1 MFSVKYK
8 IIFIIFLAN
17 LAFTGGFFIA
27 QNIKKTEKISD
38 NKNIEI
44 KDSYQAEQKQEISK
58 IIEITKEEQKSDETG
73 SASIQRTEVTDY
85 NSPEK
90 DILYDVPFAPQ
101 APLGNWQDLR
111 QENGC
116 EETSA
121 IMAMAWVRGKGKFV
135 PAEAEKEIIAI
146 ADYEL
151 EKYGDFHDTSAK
163 DTAIR
168 IFNDYFNYDNIEVK
182 YNVDAKDIKGELVKG
197 NLVIVP
203 VNGQKLKNPFY
214 KPPGPIEHMI
224 VVVGYDNDNK
234 EFITNDPGTKHGEK
248 YRYKEEIL
256 EGALQDYPTGFHEP
270 IPEIKTA
277 MIVVSR

>member
-17 LAFTGGFFIA
+17 LAFVGGFFIA
-27 QNIKKTEKISD
+27 QNIKKTDKISD

-44 KDSYQAEQKQEISK
+44 KDSYRAEQKQEISE
-58 IIEITKEEQKSDETG
+58 IIKESESDKTELSPVQQIETP
-73 SASIQRTEVTDY
+73 IHNYQDKTV
-85 NSPEK
+85 
-90 DILYDVPFAPQ
+90 ILQDVPFTPQ
-101 APLGNWQDLR
+101 APLGNWQDMR

-116 EETSA
+116 EEASA
-121 IMAMAWVRGKGKFV
+121 MMAMAWVRGKGKFA
-135 PAEAEKEIIAI
+135 PAEAEKEIVAL

-197 NLVIVP
+197 NLVVVP

-224 VVVGYDNDNK
+224 VIVGYDNDKK
-234 EFITNDPGTKHGEK
+234 EFITNDPGTKRGEK

-270 IPEIKTA
+270 ILEIKAA
-277 MIVVSR
+277 MIVISR

>member
-17 LAFTGGFFIA
+17 LAFAGGFFIA

-44 KDSYQAEQKQEISK
+44 KDSYRAEQKQEISE
-58 IIEITKEEQKSDETG
+58 IIKESESYKTELSPVQQIETP
-73 SASIQRTEVTDY
+73 IHNYQDKTI
-85 NSPEK
+85 
-90 DILYDVPFAPQ
+90 ILQDVPFMLQ

-111 QENGC
+111 QKNGC
-116 EETSA
+116 EEASA
-121 IMAMAWVRGKGKFV
+121 IMAMAWARGKGKFV

-151 EKYGDFHDTSAK
+151 EKYGDFHDTSAS
-163 DTAIR
+163 DMVER
-168 IFNDYFNYDNIEVK
+168 IFKDYFEYANAEVK
-182 YNVDAKDIKGELVKG
+182 YDIGAEDIKNELIKG
-197 NLVIVP
+197 NLVVVP

-234 EFITNDPGTKHGEK
+234 EFITNDPGTRRGEK

-270 IPEIKTA
+270 ILEIKAA
-277 MIVVSR
+277 MIVISR

>member
-17 LAFTGGFFIA
+17 LAFAGGFFIA
-27 QNIKKTEKISD
+27 QNIKKTDKISD

-44 KDSYQAEQKQEISK
+44 KDSYRVEQKQEISE
-58 IIEITKEEQKSDETG
+58 IIKESESDKTELLPAQQIETPIHNG
-73 SASIQRTEVTDY
+73 QDKTV
-85 NSPEK
+85 
-90 DILYDVPFAPQ
+90 ILQDVPFTPQ
-101 APLGNWQDLR
+101 APLGNWQDMR

-116 EETSA
+116 EEASA
-121 IMAMAWVRGKGKFV
+121 MMAMAWVRGKEKFA

-182 YNVDAKDIKGELVKG
+182 YNVDAKDIKNELIKG
-197 NLVIVP
+197 NLVVVP
-203 VNGQKLKNPFY
+203 VNGQKLKNLFY

-224 VVVGYDNDNK
+224 VIVGYDNDKK
-234 EFITNDPGTKHGEK
+234 EFITNDPGTKRGEK
-248 YRYKEEIL
+248 YRYKEEVL

-270 IPEIKTA
+270 ILEIKTA

>member
-17 LAFTGGFFIA
+17 LAFAGGFFIA
-27 QNIKKTEKISD
+27 QNIKKTDKISD

-44 KDSYQAEQKQEISK
+44 KDSYQAEQKQEISE
-58 IIEITKEEQKSDETG
+58 IIKESESDKTELLPVQQIETPIHNG
-73 SASIQRTEVTDY
+73 QDKTV
-85 NSPEK
+85 
-90 DILYDVPFAPQ
+90 ILQDVPFTPQ
-101 APLGNWQDLR
+101 APLGNWQDMR

-116 EETSA
+116 EEASA
-121 IMAMAWVRGKGKFV
+121 MMAMAWVRGKEKFA

-197 NLVIVP
+197 NLVVVP

-214 KPPGPIEHMI
+214 KPPGPIEHMLLVI
-224 VVVGYDNDNK
+224 GYDSANK
-234 EFITNDPGTKHGEK
+234 EFIANDPGTKHGEK

-270 IPEIKTA
+270 ILEIKTA